1 MNYRRVWDRKNN
13 KPRERWDKLCKDQVF
28 FAKQI
33 VKNGKCEKCEKSR
46 WNVVTT
52 FSVVH
57 SKRMERGKNN
67 G

>member
-1 MNYRRVWDRKNN
+1 VYGIEKIIN
-13 KPRERWDKLCKDQVF
+13 REHWDKLCKDQVF
-28 FAKQI
+28 LQNKLSKMEN
-33 VKNGKCEKCEKSR
+33 VKNAKKKSR